1 MNTSAAI
8 NAYNKVGVESKV
20 TGADPHKLISM
31 LFEGALLAIAKA
43 KNGIMRNDIPVKSD
57 AIFKA
62 SSIINEGLRASL
74 DMKVGGELAQN
85 LAALY
90 EYMITRLV
98 TANMNNDMRILD
110 EVSNL
115 LAGLKDAWDSIRPS
129 AMQSSAAPSRSA
141 GTPESAQ
148 GKAYTHG

>member
-20 TGADPHKLISM
+20 AGADPHKLVSM

-62 SSIINEGLRASL
+62 SNIISEGLLASL
-74 DMKVGGELAQN
+74 DMKAGGELSQN
-85 LAALY
+85 LASLY
-90 EYMITRLV
+90 GYMITRLV
-98 TANMNNDMRILD
+98 AANMTNNVAMLD

-115 LAGLKDAWDSIRPS
+115 LAGLKDAWDSVRPS
-129 AMQSSAAPSRSA
+129 AMQSLAAQSKPASI
-141 GTPESAQ
+141 PEPAH
-148 GKAYTHG
+148 GKA